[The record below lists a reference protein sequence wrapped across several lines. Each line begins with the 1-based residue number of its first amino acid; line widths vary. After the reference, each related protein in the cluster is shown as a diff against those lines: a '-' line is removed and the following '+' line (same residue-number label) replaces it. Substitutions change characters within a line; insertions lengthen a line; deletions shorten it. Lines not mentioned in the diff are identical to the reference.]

1 MEKSKSFPQ
10 YSSFFSG
17 EFGFE
22 DQSNSYNFNG
32 PSQKGNGFATSSDP
46 ELKRK
51 KRIASYNVF
60 TVEGKL
66 KSSAR
71 NSFKWIKSKFSDA
84 RYGMWISITWKYIG
98 FNFNSFMGGSIFF
111 FVLFSFCPPLK
122 ITTSVMKSGCS
133 GSSLHGTYMHA
144 MHHLLGS
151 IIWGVLCVYW
161 WKRVE
166 VFIFSLLRIPSD
178 FITNIYLLC
187 N

>member
-1 MEKSKSFPQ
+1 MASWPHQPPRALVFMKTPTMIATDPPSTSPHGLPSQGIMMHLLYPNDHHPPFNVQCNSFDVLVMEKSKSFPQ

-84 RYGMWISITWKYIG
+84 RYGM
-98 FNFNSFMGGSIFF
+98 
-111 FVLFSFCPPLK
+111 
-122 ITTSVMKSGCS
+122 
-133 GSSLHGTYMHA
+133 
-144 MHHLLGS
+144 
-151 IIWGVLCVYW
+151 
-161 WKRVE
+161 
-166 VFIFSLLRIPSD
+166 
-178 FITNIYLLC
+178 
-187 N
+187 